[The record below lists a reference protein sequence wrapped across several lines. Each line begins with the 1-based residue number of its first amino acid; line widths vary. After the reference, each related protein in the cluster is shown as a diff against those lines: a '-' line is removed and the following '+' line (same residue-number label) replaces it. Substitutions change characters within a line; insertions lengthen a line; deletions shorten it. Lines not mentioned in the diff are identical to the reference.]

1 MPDFTLNTYKILLDT
16 IKSEGYTRYTVEK
29 YLEKQGNNCIIF
41 RHDVDRLPINSLI
54 LAQIEN
60 SKGIEATYYFRA
72 IHYYPKNSLI
82 SRKNPG
88 LEIRKVIQNIK
99 MLGHEIGYHYEDLS
113 ACNGNM
119 QNAWDSFRRNLD
131 ELRKIDS
138 ISTVCMHG
146 SPLSRWD
153 SRRLW
158 DKYDYRT
165 LGIVCEPYF
174 DIDYSKVVYLTDT
187 GRRWDGSRYNIR
199 DKVGQKSEKNY
210 NRFHSTFDI
219 INALNSGWKP
229 DVLMINT
236 HPQRWTNN
244 PFHWVTEYIVQNA
257 KNSIKYLVAKYRREC
272 AGENSSS

>member
-1 MPDFTLNTYKILLDT
+1 MPDFTINTYKILLDI
-16 IKSEGYTRYTVEK
+16 IKSAGYTSNTVEK
-29 YLEKQGNNCIIF
+29 YLEKPVNDQVIF
-41 RHDVDRLPINSLI
+41 RHDVDRLPINSFI
-54 LAQIEN
+54 LAQIEH

-72 IHYYPKNSLI
+72 IHYYPKNTVI

-99 MLGHEIGYHYEDLS
+99 MLGHETGYHYEDLS

-131 ELRKIDS
+131 ELRKLAS

-244 PFHWVTEYIVQNA
+244 PFHWVTEYILQNA
-257 KNSIKYLVAKYRREC
+257 KNSIKYLVAKYRREI